1 MNAPR
6 ITSLAVVLLVTMS
19 VELFAQLGSPVAP
32 GDRVRV
38 SRIGNVPR
46 VVCTVL
52 ALKADTLVLDAED
65 RVETL
70 EVPLA
75 LVQKVE
81 ISRGKKSNT
90 GWGAIAGGL
99 IGALLGAA
107 GASSWTDPWSGESG
121 WGSDAGVVVLGV
133 TAAGAGIGALIGAA
147 TKTDRWEE
155 VPLDDIRVGLSPV
168 APNGVAVSVA
178 LRLR

>member
-1 MNAPR
+1 MKAPR

-19 VELFAQLGSPVAP
+19 VELFAQQGSPVTP
-32 GDRVRV
+32 GVRVRV
-38 SRIGNVPR
+38 SRLGNVPR

-75 LVQKVE
+75 LVEKVE

-90 GWGAIAGGL
+90 AGGAIAGGL
-99 IGALLGAA
+99 FGAVLGAA
-107 GASSWTDPWSGESG
+107 CASGPGG
-121 WGSDAGVVVLGV
+121 YGCGGSDAEYVALA
-133 TAAGAGIGALIGAA
+133 TIAAGTGIGALIGAA
-147 TKTDRWEE
+147 IKTDRWEQ

-168 APNGVAVSVA
+168 TPDGVAVSFA
-178 LRLR
+178 LRL